1 MRPGEACVVQM
12 LSLKTKRER
21 KPNPRAAGSR
31 IMRMHLTVNFKTG
44 MRRCSARQERERDLI
59 IVIH

>member
-44 MRRCSARQERERDLI
+44 MRRCSARQERERDI
-59 IVIH
+59 